1 MKLQF
6 RSQFRSLAV
15 CLSASLIAGL
25 LATAG
30 ARAADDHHGHHAPDM
45 SQPFVASSDV
55 PFDKAMDETMARMHA
70 GMAAAK
76 PTGNPDRDFLTMMIP
91 HHQGAIDMAKVILLH
106 TKDPAMRNLAQ
117 SIITE
122 QTSEIELMNGMLKAS
137 PEATKK

>member
-1 MKLQF
+1 
-6 RSQFRSLAV
+6 
-15 CLSASLIAGL
+15 
-25 LATAG
+25 
-30 ARAADDHHGHHAPDM
+30 M

-106 TKDPAMRNLAQ
+106 TKDPAQ